1 MKKFMAQGKNPTT
14 TFIHISNAYTAFALS
29 PTKGETWCT
38 ASAALPKKIHFVQVN
53 VTLTIINTGI
63 VFQSG
68 G

>member
-38 ASAALPKKIHFVQVN
+38 ASAALPKKIHFVHVN
-53 VTLTIINTGI
+53 VTLTHQKRGVILAL
-63 VFQSG
+63 F
-68 G
+68 